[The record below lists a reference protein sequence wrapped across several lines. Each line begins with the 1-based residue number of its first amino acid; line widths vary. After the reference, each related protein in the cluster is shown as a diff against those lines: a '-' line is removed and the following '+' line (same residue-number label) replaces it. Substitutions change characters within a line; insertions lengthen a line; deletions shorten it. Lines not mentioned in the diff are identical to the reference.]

1 MHLVSTLLDKLD
13 CIAKASRI
21 SPITHTQY
29 SLLTMKIQPLAAG
42 VLGLIATGGIV
53 YGAVSSVEPVS
64 IPSTSTTASSDSSSP
79 LPSSFPLLE
88 TPVASVPADDSL
100 IASSAEQEPSD
111 TEPSDTEPSD
121 TPLYQQL
128 EGTWSSDMMTV
139 TFSWE
144 NGVYSG
150 VLLDQPFTKSLE
162 FVREQE
168 NAVVFRASG
177 SEMICEFR
185 ADGAIALMTRGED
198 NPPIVLR
205 KSS

>member
-1 MHLVSTLLDKLD
+1 
-13 CIAKASRI
+13 
-21 SPITHTQY
+21 
-29 SLLTMKIQPLAAG
+29 MKIQPLAAG

-88 TPVASVPADDSL
+88 TPVASVPADDSS

-111 TEPSDTEPSD
+111 TEPSDM
-121 TPLYQQL
+121 PLYQQL

-185 ADGAIALMTRGED
+185 EDGAIALMTRGED

>member
-1 MHLVSTLLDKLD
+1 
-13 CIAKASRI
+13 
-21 SPITHTQY
+21 
-29 SLLTMKIQPLAAG
+29 MKIQPLAAG

-53 YGAVSSVEPVS
+53 YGAVSSVQPAS
-64 IPSTSTTASSDSSSP
+64 DAPTSNTASSDSSSP
-79 LPSSFPLLE
+79 LPSEFPILE
-88 TPVASVPADDSL
+88 TPVASAPADNS
-100 IASSAEQEPSD
+100 SSASALEPEQSP
-111 TEPSDTEPSD
+111 D

-144 NGVYSG
+144 QGVYSG

-168 NAVVFRASG
+168 NAVVFKASG
-177 SEMICEFR
+177 SEMICEFQ
-185 ADGAIALMTRGED
+185 ADGAIALVTRGED

>member
-1 MHLVSTLLDKLD
+1 
-13 CIAKASRI
+13 
-21 SPITHTQY
+21 
-29 SLLTMKIQPLAAG
+29 MKIQPLAAG

-53 YGAVSSVEPVS
+53 YGAVSSVDPASVA
-64 IPSTSTTASSDSSSP
+64 PTPTTASSDSSSP

-88 TPVASVPADDSL
+88 TPVASVPADNSS
-100 IASSAEQEPSD
+100 IASSAEQ
-111 TEPSDTEPSD
+111 EPSD

-128 EGTWSSDMMTV
+128 EGTWSSDIMTV

-144 NGVYSG
+144 QGVYSG

-185 ADGAIALMTRGED
+185 ADGAIALMMRGED

>member
-1 MHLVSTLLDKLD
+1 
-13 CIAKASRI
+13 
-21 SPITHTQY
+21 
-29 SLLTMKIQPLAAG
+29 MKIQPLAAG

-53 YGAVSSVEPVS
+53 YGAVSSVEPAS
-64 IPSTSTTASSDSSSP
+64 DAPTSNTASSDSSSP
-79 LPSSFPLLE
+79 LPSEFPILE
-88 TPVASVPADDSL
+88 TPVASAPAE
-100 IASSAEQEPSD
+100 ASFNESSPEPQSPD
-111 TEPSDTEPSD
+111 TS
-121 TPLYQQL
+121 LYQQL

-139 TFSWE
+139 TFSWDQ
-144 NGVYSG
+144 GVYSG

-168 NAVVFRASG
+168 NAVVFKASG
-177 SEMICEFR
+177 SEMICEFQ

>member
-1 MHLVSTLLDKLD
+1 
-13 CIAKASRI
+13 
-21 SPITHTQY
+21 
-29 SLLTMKIQPLAAG
+29 MKIQPLAAG

-64 IPSTSTTASSDSSSP
+64 TAPTSTPASSSSSSP

-88 TPVASVPADDSL
+88 TPVASVPADESS
-100 IASSAEQEPSD
+100 IASSAEQ
-111 TEPSDTEPSD
+111 EPSD

-144 NGVYSG
+144 QGVYSG

-177 SEMICEFR
+177 SEMICEFQE
-185 ADGAIALMTRGED
+185 DGAIALMTRGED